1 MWQVHT
7 INWHSDLIA
16 EETQNLHISLNSPIQ
31 RQKIKRSPKV
41 ESELMVLAYGAF
53 DISNRSISHYS

>member
-16 EETQNLHISLNSPIQ
+16 EETQNLHVSLYSPIQ

-41 ESELMVLAYGAF
+41 ESELMVLAYRA
-53 DISNRSISHYS
+53 